1 MQSLRKYFETNGVRC
16 SYLIWDGNA
25 QGPESSQAG
34 LSKAAQAPSCSARPL
49 PGASQGAGLPPVLLV
64 HGFAQSAQTWHGVAQ
79 LLAEDRT
86 VYALDLVG
94 HGQSAKP
101 ANESAYSLIEMGKV
115 LLAFAKSLPVPP
127 LIVGY
132 SLGGR
137 VALSALVETSAEEF
151 ARCVSGLVLES
162 AGLGMPCEQ
171 AREEAAARDAATV
184 RRLRECSLAEFM
196 TNWES
201 LPLFASQKRLPRQV
215 QEAVRAG
222 RLANDPV
229 ALSLVVAQAG
239 QHTMPARSD
248 ILAALRRLAVQ
259 QPPRPPANPA
269 GPAPA
274 PAPASPP
281 APSGPIPQPPAP
293 ASPAPAPPA
302 SAPAGP
308 VPSASARPVAPV
320 AGRTPSASA
329 NPFPIL
335 YIAGQL
341 DGKYAAMAT
350 ELAQATSNAVHV
362 RLAPNVGHN
371 VHLEA
376 PEIFADCVRYVI

>member
-1 MQSLRKYFETNGVRC
+1 MQPLRKYFETNGVRY
-16 SYLIWDGNA
+16 SYLMWGGNA
-25 QGPESSQAG
+25 QGPEPSQAG
-34 LSKAAQAPSCSARPL
+34 PSEAAPAPSCSAGTL
-49 PGASQGAGLPPVLLV
+49 PEAPQRAGLPPVLLI

-101 ANESAYSLIEMGKV
+101 ANESSYSLIEMGKA

-127 LIVGY
+127 LLVGY

-137 VALSALVETSAEEF
+137 VALSALVESGPEAF

-171 AREEAAARDAATV
+171 AREEAAERDAATV

-196 TNWES
+196 TNWEG

-229 ALSLVVAQAG
+229 ALSHVVAQAG

-248 ILAALRRLAVQ
+248 ILAALRRLAAQ
-259 QPPRPPANPA
+259 QP
-269 GPAPA
+269 
-274 PAPASPP
+274 
-281 APSGPIPQPPAP
+281 PQPPAP
-293 ASPAPAPPA
+293 ASPVEPAPAVQQPPQPPAPPA
-302 SAPAGP
+302 PASPAEPAPA
-308 VPSASARPVAPV
+308 AP
-320 AGRTPSASA
+320 ALA

-350 ELAQATSNAVHV
+350 ELAHASSGAVHV

-376 PEIFADCVRYVI
+376 PEIFAGCVRCVI

>member
-1 MQSLRKYFETNGVRC
+1 MQPLRKYFKTNGVRYG
-16 SYLIWDGNA
+16 YLIWDGNA
-25 QGPESSQAG
+25 QGPEPSQAG
-34 LSKAAQAPSCSARPL
+34 PSEAAPAPSCSAGTL
-49 PGASQGAGLPPVLLV
+49 PEAQQRAGLPPVLLI

-101 ANESAYSLIEMGKV
+101 ANESAYSLIEMGKA
-115 LLAFAKSLPVPP
+115 LLAFAKSLPAPP
-127 LIVGY
+127 LLVGY

-137 VALSALVETSAEEF
+137 VALSALVESGPEAF

-171 AREEAAARDAATV
+171 AREEAAERDAATV

-229 ALSLVVAQAG
+229 ALSHVVAQAG

-248 ILAALRRLAVQ
+248 ILAALRRLAAQ
-259 QPPRPPANPA
+259 QPPQPPAPARPPVASPAPAAPARPPAPGA

-274 PAPASPP
+274 APR
-281 APSGPIPQPPAP
+281 PPAP
-293 ASPAPAPPA
+293 ASPAPARPA
-302 SAPAGP
+302 APALD
-308 VPSASARPVAPV
+308 
-320 AGRTPSASA
+320 

-341 DGKYAAMAT
+341 DGKYAAMAA
-350 ELAQATSNAVHV
+350 ELAHAASSAVHV
-362 RLAPNVGHN
+362 RFAPNVGHN

-376 PEIFADCVRYVI
+376 PEIFADCVRCVI

>member
-1 MQSLRKYFETNGVRC
+1 MQPLRKYFEANGVRY

-25 QGPESSQAG
+25 QGPEPSQTG
-34 LSKAAQAPSCSARPL
+34 LSEAAPAPSCSARPL
-49 PGASQGAGLPPVLLV
+49 PETPQRAGLPSVLLI
-64 HGFAQSAQTWHGVAQ
+64 HGFAQSAQTWRGVAK

-94 HGQSAKP
+94 HGQSVNP
-101 ANESAYSLIEMGKV
+101 ANESAYSLIEMGKA
-115 LLAFAKSLPVPP
+115 LLAFAESLPAPP
-127 LIVGY
+127 LLVGY

-137 VALSALVETSAEEF
+137 VALSALVGSGPKVF
-151 ARCVSGLVLES
+151 SRCISGLVLES
-162 AGLGMPCEQ
+162 AGLGMPSER
-171 AREEAAARDAATV
+171 AREEAAERDAATV

-229 ALSLVVAQAG
+229 VLSHVVAQAG

-248 ILAALRRLAVQ
+248 VLAALRWLAAQ
-259 QPPRPPANPA
+259 QPPRPPAPA
-269 GPAPA
+269 AAPVPPESANLAAPAADPAPA
-274 PAPASPP
+274 APAIPP
-281 APSGPIPQPPAP
+281 AP
-293 ASPAPAPPA
+293 
-302 SAPAGP
+302 
-308 VPSASARPVAPV
+308 
-320 AGRTPSASA
+320 A

-350 ELAQATSNAVHV
+350 ELAHATDNAVRVH
-362 RLAPNVGHN
+362 LIPDVGHN
-371 VHLEA
+371 IHLEA
-376 PEIFADCVRYVI
+376 PEIFADCVRCAI

>member
-1 MQSLRKYFETNGVRC
+1 MQPLRKYFKTNGVRYG
-16 SYLIWDGNA
+16 YLIWDGNA
-25 QGPESSQAG
+25 QGPEPSQAG
-34 LSKAAQAPSCSARPL
+34 PSEAAPAPSCSAGTL
-49 PGASQGAGLPPVLLV
+49 PEAPQRAGLPPVLLI

-101 ANESAYSLIEMGKV
+101 ANESAYSLIEMGKA
-115 LLAFAKSLPVPP
+115 LLAFAKSLPAPP
-127 LIVGY
+127 LLVGY

-137 VALSALVETSAEEF
+137 VALSALVESGPEAF

-171 AREEAAARDAATV
+171 AREEAAGRDAATV

-229 ALSLVVAQAG
+229 ALSHVVAQAG

-248 ILAALRRLAVQ
+248 ILAALRRLAAL
-259 QPPRPPANPA
+259 QP
-269 GPAPA
+269 
-274 PAPASPP
+274 
-281 APSGPIPQPPAP
+281 PQPPAP
-293 ASPAPAPPA
+293 ARPVAPANPAAPVAGPAPAAPAPQPAAPARPVALAPRPPA
-302 SAPAGP
+302 SAGPAP
-308 VPSASARPVAPV
+308 AAP
-320 AGRTPSASA
+320 ALA

-341 DGKYAAMAT
+341 DGKYAAMAA
-350 ELAQATSNAVHV
+350 ELAHATSSAVHV
-362 RLAPNVGHN
+362 RFAPNVGHN

-376 PEIFADCVRYVI
+376 PEIFADCVRCVI

>member
-1 MQSLRKYFETNGVRC
+1 MQPLRKYFETNGVRY
-16 SYLIWDGNA
+16 SYLMWGGNA
-25 QGPESSQAG
+25 QGPEPSQAG
-34 LSKAAQAPSCSARPL
+34 PSEAAPAPSCSAGTL
-49 PGASQGAGLPPVLLV
+49 PEAPQRAGLPPVLLI

-101 ANESAYSLIEMGKV
+101 VNESSYSLIEMGKA

-127 LIVGY
+127 LLVGY

-137 VALSALVETSAEEF
+137 VALSALVESGPEAF

-171 AREEAAARDAATV
+171 AREEAAERDAATV

-196 TNWES
+196 TNWEG

-229 ALSLVVAQAG
+229 ALSHVVAQAG

-248 ILAALRRLAVQ
+248 ILAALRRLAAL
-259 QPPRPPANPA
+259 QPPQPPAPARPVEPAPANP
-269 GPAPA
+269 
-274 PAPASPP
+274 PAPASPVEP
-281 APSGPIPQPPAP
+281 APAAQQPPQPPAP
-293 ASPAPAPPA
+293 ASPAAPARPAEPAPA
-302 SAPAGP
+302 APAL
-308 VPSASARPVAPV
+308 
-320 AGRTPSASA
+320 A
-329 NPFPIL
+329 NPLPIL

-341 DGKYAAMAT
+341 DGKYAAMAA
-350 ELAQATSNAVHV
+350 ELAHATSSAVHV
-362 RLAPNVGHN
+362 RFALNVGHN

-376 PEIFADCVRYVI
+376 PEIFADCVRCVI